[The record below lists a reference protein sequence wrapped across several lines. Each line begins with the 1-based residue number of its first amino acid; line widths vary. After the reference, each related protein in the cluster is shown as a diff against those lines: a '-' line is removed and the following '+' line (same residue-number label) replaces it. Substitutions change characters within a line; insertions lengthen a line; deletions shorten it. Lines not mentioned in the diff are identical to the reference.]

1 MKNSSEIIDWD
12 NLQSHSEKFKKNKP
26 FKFGYIENFFVK
38 SFYEKLRQS
47 YPKIDDTW
55 KINNAVAGYKYDRVY
70 RHNPKSKEL
79 EIVGYEND
87 SLISNEWKSL
97 LQYISTKEFIENFQ
111 KFSGLNISNCLYAG
125 FSAYKK
131 GGFHIPHIHN
141 NGPNCLIMLFYF
153 NKNWP
158 KGEGGGTYVATEEDE
173 STLIFEP
180 SNLDNTMMVF
190 EDGPKSAHGVR
201 YITKDIVRQ
210 GFQLE
215 LQNYSPEKGWS
226 GVHGY
231 ENFMSELKD
240 KKKNR

>member
-1 MKNSSEIIDWD
+1 M
-12 NLQSHSEKFKKNKP
+12 
-26 FKFGYIENFFVK
+26 
-38 SFYEKLRQS
+38 
-47 YPKIDDTW
+47 
-55 KINNAVAGYKYDRVY
+55 
-70 RHNPKSKEL
+70 
-79 EIVGYEND
+79 
-87 SLISNEWKSL
+87 
-97 LQYISTKEFIENFQ
+97 QYISTKEFIENFQ
-111 KFSGLNISNCLYAG
+111 KFSGLNISNCKYAG
-125 FSAYKK
+125 FTAYKK
-131 GGFHIPHIHN
+131 GGFHTPHIHN

-215 LQNYSPEKGWS
+215 LQNYSPEIGWS
-226 GVHGY
+226 GEQGY
-231 ENFMSELKD
+231 KNLMSELKN
-240 KKKNR
+240 KKKSR